1 MGFLF
6 PMQLT
11 SPLAREPEAAAR
23 RAPVNVLIVD
33 DRPENL
39 LAIEAILDPLGENL
53 IRAGS
58 GAEALSQ
65 LLTAEFAL
73 VLLDVSMPV
82 MDGFETA
89 MRIKERK
96 KTSAIPIIFLTAN
109 NPDERLILRGYE
121 VGAVDYL
128 FKPLTP
134 EVVRSKVT
142 VFCDLYRSRERT
154 REAAADVARAQAAA
168 AEARE
173 GQARLSDVLERI
185 SDAFFALDDQW
196 RFTYVNEK
204 AALLLHRQRADLLGK
219 IIWEEF
225 PETATSAFYDQYRR
239 AVETQ
244 SAIAFADY
252 YPPLDSWFEVHAYP
266 SPEGLSVYFEDA
278 SEKQRAQRMLQE
290 SERRFRSLVEATA
303 AAVWKM
309 DKNGMLLAEEDDW
322 HRLTGQSFEDM
333 KGTGWLSAVH
343 PDDREKT
350 AAAWRKALSAGVI
363 YEVEHRVRTLS
374 GGYRDML
381 ARAVPV
387 FDATGKIEE
396 WVGTHTDITARKHA
410 ERQRD
415 LALEEALEAREIA
428 ERAQQEAEQAN
439 RGKSEFLATMSHEF
453 RTPLNAIL
461 GYTQLIDMGVL
472 GSVSAQQHDHLQRL
486 RASAV
491 HLLGLVNDILDL
503 SKIEAGRVHVS
514 KETGYVSDAIHATMA
529 LVGPQAIARGVDY
542 PEECEGD
549 KSTSY
554 IGDPDRVRQILVNLL
569 SNAVKFTNPGGSVK
583 LNCGTSD
590 HVDPGARLVGEGPWA
605 YIRVSDTGIGMAPEQ
620 LVRIF
625 EPFVQAET
633 GYTRTEGGTGL
644 GLTISRRLARLMG
657 GDIAVQ
663 SAPGKG
669 STFTLWLRSPSS
681 DELPS
686 HTAEYP
692 IADAAP
698 EIDANAVKKVAAH
711 LLNSIADIAS
721 SYVVRLREDDRVPD
735 LSAVSDAQIRDHADT
750 LIAEIVRAA
759 TLLAE
764 TRGRGADLLRD
775 GAEIQRL
782 LAELHGAQRYRLA
795 WTEAEIA
802 RDVDVLSEQI
812 VNTLESV
819 DGERPGADFIA
830 DLVRKILEQWKQTS
844 IRGYRFAQSAGKR

>member
-1 MGFLF
+1 
-6 PMQLT
+6 MQLS
-11 SPLAREPEAAAR
+11 SPLATDPAVAGN
-23 RAPVNVLIVD
+23 APVNVLLVD

-39 LAIEAILDPLGENL
+39 LALEAVLEPLGESL
-53 IRAGS
+53 VVASS
-58 GAEALSQ
+58 GQEALDRVLAQ
-65 LLTAEFAL
+65 DFA
-73 VLLDVSMPV
+73 VILLDVAMPG

-89 MRIKERK
+89 RRIRARENSVG
-96 KTSAIPIIFLTAN
+96 TPIIFVTAQ
-109 NPDERLILRGYE
+109 NPDERLMLQGYAA
-121 VGAVDYL
+121 GAVDYL

-134 EVVRSKVT
+134 DIVRSKVS
-142 VFCDLYRSRERT
+142 VFCDLYRSREKAK
-154 REAAADVARAQAAA
+154 EAAADVVRAQAAA
-168 AEARE
+168 SEAEESASRMN
-173 GQARLSDVLERI
+173 DVLERI

-204 AALLLHRQRADLLGK
+204 AALLLQRQRQELIGRV
-219 IIWEEF
+219 IWDEF
-225 PETATSAFYDQYRR
+225 PEAEATAFHEQYRQ
-239 AVETQ
+239 ALETQ
-244 SAIAFADY
+244 SSVAFEEY
-252 YPPLDSWFEVHAYP
+252 YAPLDSWFEVHAYG
-266 SPEGLSVYFEDA
+266 SREGLSVYFEDV
-278 SEKQRAQRMLQE
+278 SEKQRAQRMLLQ
-290 SERRFRSLVEATA
+290 SERRLRSLVEATA
-303 AAVWKM
+303 AAVWKT
-309 DKNGMLLAEEDDW
+309 DPKGQIVAEEDDW
-322 HRLTGQSFEDM
+322 RLLTGQSFEEM
-333 KGTGWLSAVH
+333 KGSGWLNAVH
-343 PDDREKT
+343 PADRARTE
-350 AAAWRKALSAGVI
+350 AVWQKALATGTI
-363 YEVEHRVRTLS
+363 CEMEHRVRTPS
-374 GGYRDML
+374 GEYRQMF

-387 FDATGKIEE
+387 FDSTGEIEE
-396 WVGTHTDITARKHA
+396 WVGTHTDITARKYA
-410 ERQRD
+410 EHQRD
-415 LALEEALEAREIA
+415 LALQEAVKARDAA
-428 ERAQQEAEQAN
+428 ERAQEDAEVAN

-529 LVGPQAIARGVDY
+529 LVGPQAIARGINY

-686 HTAEYP
+686 QTAEYP

-711 LLNSIADIAS
+711 LLNSIADIAA

-812 VNTLESV
+812 VNTLGSV
-819 DGERPGADFIA
+819 DGE
-830 DLVRKILEQWKQTS
+830 
-844 IRGYRFAQSAGKR
+844 

>member
-1 MGFLF
+1 
-6 PMQLT
+6 MQLT
-11 SPLAREPEAAAR
+11 SPPAREPGSAGSAG
-23 RAPVNVLIVD
+23 PVNVLIVD

-39 LAIEAILDPLGENL
+39 LAIEAILEPLGETL
-53 IRAGS
+53 VRAGS
-58 GAEALSQ
+58 GPEALSQ
-65 LLTAEFAL
+65 LLAAEFAL
-73 VLLDVSMPV
+73 VLLDVSMPG

-89 MRIKERK
+89 MRIKERR
-96 KTSAIPIIFLTAN
+96 KTAAIPIIFLTAN

-121 VGAVDYL
+121 AGAVDYL

-134 EVVRSKVT
+134 EVVRSEVS
-142 VFCDLYRSRERT
+142 VFCDLHRSRERS
-154 REAAADVARAQAAA
+154 REAAADVARAEAAA
-168 AEARE
+168 DEARE
-173 GQARLSDVLERI
+173 GQKRLEDVLERI
-185 SDAFFALDDQW
+185 SDAFFALDDRW

-204 AALLLHRQRADLLGK
+204 AALLLHRQRDDLLGK
-219 IIWEEF
+219 VIWDEF
-225 PETATSAFYDQYRR
+225 PEIETSTFYDQYRR

-322 HRLTGQSFEDM
+322 LRLTGQSFEDM

-415 LALEEALEAREIA
+415 LALEEAVEAREFA
-428 ERAQQEAEQAN
+428 ERAQEEAEMAN
-439 RGKSEFLATMSHEF
+439 RGKSDFLATMSHEF

-472 GSVSAQQHDHLQRL
+472 GAVTGQQHDHLQRL
-486 RASAV
+486 RTSAV

-514 KETGYVSDAIHATMA
+514 RETALVSDVIHATTA
-529 LVGPQAIARGVDY
+529 LVAPQAVARGIDY
-542 PEECEGD
+542 PEECEDDMGV
-549 KSTSY
+549 SY
-554 IGDPDRVRQILVNLL
+554 VGDPDRVRQILVNLL
-569 SNAVKFTNPGGSVK
+569 SNAVKFTNPGGSVS
-583 LNCGTSD
+583 LACGSAE
-590 HVDPGARLVGEGPWA
+590 HADPGARLVGEGPWTFM
-605 YIRVSDTGIGMAPEQ
+605 RVTDTGIGIPPEQ
-620 LVRIF
+620 IVRIF
-625 EPFVQAET
+625 EPFVQAES

-644 GLTISRRLARLMG
+644 GLAISRRLARLMG
-657 GDIAVQ
+657 GDITVQ
-663 SAPGKG
+663 SRVGQG
-669 STFTLWLRSPSS
+669 STFTLWLRSASS
-681 DELPS
+681 DELPR
-686 HTAEYP
+686 HTAEHPVLEERDPAVDPEAVKAVTAQLLTQLEDIATGYVGRVR
-692 IADAAP
+692 ADA
-698 EIDANAVKKVAAH
+698 E
-711 LLNSIADIAS
+711 
-721 SYVVRLREDDRVPD
+721 VPD
-735 LSAVSDAQIRDHADT
+735 RAGVSDPYIRDHADT
-750 LIAEIVRAA
+750 VVTEILRAA
-759 TLLAE
+759 TLLGV
-764 TRGRGADLLRD
+764 TKGRSADLLRD

-795 WTEAEIA
+795 WTENEVA
-802 RDVDVLSEQI
+802 RDVDLLSAQI
-812 VNTLESV
+812 VDTLRAL
-819 DGERPGADFIA
+819 DANRPAADFVA
-830 DLVRKILEQWKQTS
+830 DVVQKIMDQWKQTS
-844 IRGYRFAQSAGKR
+844 IRGYRFAKSAGKR